1 MYNFSFCVL
10 LCVRVEKSERNNVC
24 ECQTEVKNGSDTHPL
39 SYTVY
44 DYIFIECKQINVVL
58 FCVGERHK
66 THLRKTCN
74 GYT

>member
-1 MYNFSFCVL
+1 MS
-10 LCVRVEKSERNNVC
+10 
-24 ECQTEVKNGSDTHPL
+24 EVKNGSDTHPL